1 MMPDFDSPKGYYYV
15 ERKNPSNYGF
25 KPNQSEK
32 YKRED
37 LLYGV
42 FKGKIKALKPLA
54 FTQNVLTI
62 YNGKPTYLLQRE
74 AGKIVLPGSQLKGA
88 IKTYMQSLSES
99 YDEEVTQINNNT
111 LDMVNSITGYM
122 GYTSRIMFKDI
133 VINENEVK
141 PYNIEGKQQWSQ
153 AKKLTR
159 TNKIRL
165 YSHKKHEDLDR
176 AVNFE
181 VLPTGT
187 ILDFEILFNGL
198 NEEEI
203 GLVFMAMGLDVENK
217 FSLKLGRG
225 KNLDMGSIIIIPE
238 KIIMPKN
245 SLSKSKKGVKKE
257 NIDDFLSKKIKS
269 YKINMNENQKNIL
282 DLIHKDSSE
291 VITK

>member
-1 MMPDFDSPKGYYYV
+1 MPDFDSPKGYYYV
-15 ERKNPSNYGF
+15 ERNDPSNYGF

-62 YNGKPTYLLQRE
+62 FEGKPTYLLQQE

-88 IKTYMQSLSES
+88 IKTYMQALSES
-99 YDEEVTQINNNT
+99 YDEEVTSINNNT

-133 VINENEVK
+133 IIDENEVDA
-141 PYNIEGKQQWSQ
+141 YIIEGKQQWSQ
-153 AKKLTR
+153 AKNLTR

>member
-1 MMPDFDSPKGYYYV
+1 MPDFDSPKGYYYV
-15 ERKNPSNYGF
+15 ERNDPSNYGF

-62 YNGKPTYLLQRE
+62 CNNKPTYLLQRE
-74 AGKIVLPGSQLKGA
+74 AEKIVLPGSQLKGA
-88 IKTYMQSLSES
+88 IKTYMQALSES
-99 YDEEVTQINNNT
+99 YDEEVTSINNNT
-111 LDMVNSITGYM
+111 LDMINSITGYM

-133 VINENEVK
+133 IIDENEVDA
-141 PYNIEGKQQWSQ
+141 YIIEGKQQWSQ

-159 TNKIRL
+159 KNKIRL

-176 AVNFE
+176 SVNFE

-198 NEEEI
+198 KQKEA

-217 FSLKLGRG
+217 FSIKLGRG

-245 SLSKSKKGVKKE
+245 NFDTKKRAYKNKSLDNYIQMCIERHKDNMSETLKTTL
-257 NIDDFLSKKIKS
+257 LSIKR
-269 YKINMNENQKNIL
+269 
-282 DLIHKDSSE
+282 DSSE
-291 VITK
+291 VIKK